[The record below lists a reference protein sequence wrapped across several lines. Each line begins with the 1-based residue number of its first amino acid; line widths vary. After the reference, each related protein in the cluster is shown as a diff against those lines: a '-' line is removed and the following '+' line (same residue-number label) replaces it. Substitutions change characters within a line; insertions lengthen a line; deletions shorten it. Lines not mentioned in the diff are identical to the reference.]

1 MTSTGS
7 KYLNAFTGTD
17 SDGYTLNYQS
27 THTIYQHEYMVTSQ
41 AGQHN
46 ATSNVSATFDRS
58 GSFQLGKGTNP
69 DSIFPPSDNPL
80 YGPGSGSYN
89 ETYEG
94 TQFYENFVTHSE
106 FRPYITTI
114 GLYNDAGELL
124 VVGRTAKPIKND
136 DKTAM
141 SFVVRFD
148 V

>member
-1 MTSTGS
+1 MDRLSGTANDST
-7 KYLNAFTGTD
+7 KL
-17 SDGYTLNYQS
+17 
-27 THTIYQHEYMVTSQ
+27 
-41 AGQHN
+41 GQ
-46 ATSNVSATFDRS
+46 
-58 GSFQLGKGTNP
+58 
-69 DSIFPPSDNPL
+69 
-80 YGPGSGSYN
+80 
-89 ETYEG
+89 G